1 MPVLPSRTRPIVPA
15 LRGEPAGAPLGGA
28 DALRRDEARLILL
41 NLSVLAGLALLHV
54 LFSSTLGRPPRVFYL
69 AIFGRL
75 LMQVLELLWLQTAG
89 GRLSERL
96 LPAYRHLSIALHLG
110 FAFLLSRLG
119 GFEDS
124 HYVALMVIPVLA
136 AGFRYRWPGITLVV
150 AAAVGLTFLEVR
162 LYYADNPARMNVTE
176 YFEASNVMLIYVVV
190 AVVAALLSRR
200 LRAERAAVEHN
211 LEALE
216 RTRDQLVRE
225 EKLAAVGRL
234 SAAIAHEI
242 RNPVSLILSS
252 LDLAREGGPGA
263 LPEDEVRDIVHQE
276 ARRLETLTGDFLLYA
291 RQRPPQR
298 RPTALGET
306 LEYVASLLRSRLEE
320 RRLDLVLEPPP
331 DLEVEADPFQL
342 HQALLNLLAN
352 AVDAAEAGEHA
363 APRRL
368 PGVAAGGCR
377 VERCGAH
384 GGAGPSRAGRPLRRE
399 RRRRHPAAGRRADL
413 RAVLHHQALRHRPR
427 AGHRPRDRPPP
438 RRRPAPGG
446 QPAGGGALRDHPARP
461 APAAGAGRRGGG
473 ACRWP
478 AS

>member
-1 MPVLPSRTRPIVPA
+1 M
-15 LRGEPAGAPLGGA
+15 
-28 DALRRDEARLILL
+28 RRDEARLILL

-75 LMQVLELLWLQTAG
+75 LMQVLELLWLHTAG

-96 LPAYRHLSIALHLG
+96 LPAYCHLSIGLHLG

-263 LPEDEVRDIVHQE
+263 LPDDEVRDIVHQE

-352 AVDAAEAGEHA
+352 AVDAAEAGGTLRLGASLASPPGA
-363 APRRL
+363 AVSSVAGPTAGWDHPGPVALFVETAGAAIPPQVVERIFEPFYTTKPSGTGLGLAIAREIARRHGGDLRLAVNRPGAVRFEITL
-368 PGVAAGGCR
+368 PG
-377 VERCGAH
+377 
-384 GGAGPSRAGRPLRRE
+384 PLRRRAPDAVE
-399 RRRRHPAAGRRADL
+399 EELADGPHP
-413 RAVLHHQALRHRPR
+413 
-427 AGHRPRDRPPP
+427 DR
-438 RRRPAPGG
+438 
-446 QPAGGGALRDHPARP
+446 
-461 APAAGAGRRGGG
+461 
-473 ACRWP
+473 
-478 AS
+478 